1 MHGDIILKD
10 TNETGQKAVKHDGNE
25 WLNIQY

>member
-1 MHGDIILKD
+1 MYRDIILKD
-10 TNETGQKAVKHDGNE
+10 PNETGEKAVKHDGNE

>member
-1 MHGDIILKD
+1 MHRNMISKD
-10 TNETGQKAVKHDGNE
+10 PNKTGEKGVKHDGNE